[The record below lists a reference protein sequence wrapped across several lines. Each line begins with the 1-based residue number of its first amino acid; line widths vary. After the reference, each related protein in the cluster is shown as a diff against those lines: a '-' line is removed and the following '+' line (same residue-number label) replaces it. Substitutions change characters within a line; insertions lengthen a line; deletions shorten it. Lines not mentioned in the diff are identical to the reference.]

1 MIINT
6 VMWLA
11 STAALFAWVFKVTLK
26 NTFKTN
32 AKYFGI
38 FIVVH
43 LALNIGAMVLSKH
56 GVVLVKHHASAMTV
70 AAMTILLKSYMVL
83 MAIMALSFFIALA
96 GKGAEK
102 MTQFHTTHNAAN
114 LHRNPLKFYLRNQ
127 SGIVNVYRGFFLIG
141 GVYMLWAMWFRMS
154 F

>member
-11 STAALFAWVFKVTLK
+11 STGALFAWVFNVTLK

-43 LALNIGAMVLSKH
+43 LALNIGAMALSKH
-56 GVVLVKHHASAMTV
+56 GVVLVKPTPA
-70 AAMTILLKSYMVL
+70 
-83 MAIMALSFFIALA
+83 
-96 GKGAEK
+96 
-102 MTQFHTTHNAAN
+102 
-114 LHRNPLKFYLRNQ
+114 R
-127 SGIVNVYRGFFLIG
+127 
-141 GVYMLWAMWFRMS
+141 
-154 F
+154 

>member
-11 STAALFAWVFKVTLK
+11 STAVLFAWVFKVTLK

-43 LALNIGAMVLSKH
+43 LALNIGAMALTQH
-56 GVVLVKHHASAMTV
+56 GVVLVKHHSSLL
-70 AAMTILLKSYMVL
+70 ILESMRLFLKVYMVL
-83 MAIMALSFFIALA
+83 MTIMGLSFFIALS
-96 GKGAEK
+96 GKGVER
-102 MTQFHTTHNAAN
+102 MTHFHKTYNADN
-114 LHRNPLKFYLRNQ
+114 LHRKPMQFYLRNQ
-127 SGIVNVYRGFFLIG
+127 SGIVKIYRWGFLIG
-141 GVYMLWAMWFRMS
+141 GTYVLWALWFRIN